1 MRKHTFAQDSVK
13 VPTLRRLIKINA
25 LFTQS
30 LYLKNKI
37 PQKNKTSKSSH
48 PAKESTGKNLSK
60 FHIRRSHVEQNGR
73 HVPSCVSRVYTRS
86 VEKLTSV
93 ISFDVDFRPRPPLV
107 LRTFLCPRRG
117 LLALFCFAFWK
128 TCIFMRSGR
137 RFILSGC

>member
-1 MRKHTFAQDSVK
+1 MPCLLSRFISKTKFLKKIKH
-13 VPTLRRLIKINA
+13 
-25 LFTQS
+25 
-30 LYLKNKI
+30 LKAHI
-37 PQKNKTSKSSH
+37 YTSKKSH